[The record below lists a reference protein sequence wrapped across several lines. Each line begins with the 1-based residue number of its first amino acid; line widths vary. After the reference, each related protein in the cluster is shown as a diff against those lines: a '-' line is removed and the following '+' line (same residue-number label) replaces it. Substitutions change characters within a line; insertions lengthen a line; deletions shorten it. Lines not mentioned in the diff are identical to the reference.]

1 MSTQISAYRRVA
13 SLYKWDYQKAEMA
26 LADAMAQLN
35 RLRRTCH
42 KLDAE
47 IDALLDSGAG
57 TPAAFDTS
65 MREAVLRLVAEL
77 NGKLAAYR
85 QAYDAQIL
93 VVLDLRKALM
103 MAQVRKDKSLEKH
116 REAAAREVPCVL
128 MGHSHRFPTDA
139 FLSWWGSAGQVTLE
153 KLTEVSA

>member
-47 IDALLDSGAG
+47 IDALLESGTG

-103 MAQVRKDKSLEKH
+103 MARVRKDKSLEKH
-116 REAAAREVPCVL
+116 REAVSLHRLARSAKEVEELTDVYAANLFRSQVA
-128 MGHSHRFPTDA
+128 TA
-139 FLSWWGSAGQVTLE
+139 AGRG
-153 KLTEVSA
+153 

>member
-47 IDALLDSGAG
+47 IDALLESGAG

-103 MAQVRKDKSLEKH
+103 MARVRKDKSLEKH
-116 REAAAREVPCVL
+116 REAVSLHRLARSAKEVEELTDVYAANLFRSQVAA
-128 MGHSHRFPTDA
+128 T
-139 FLSWWGSAGQVTLE
+139 AGRG
-153 KLTEVSA
+153 

>member
-47 IDALLDSGAG
+47 IDALLESGAG

-116 REAAAREVPCVL
+116 REAVSLHRQARSAKDVEELTDVYAANLFRSQVAA
-128 MGHSHRFPTDA
+128 T
-139 FLSWWGSAGQVTLE
+139 AGRR
-153 KLTEVSA
+153 